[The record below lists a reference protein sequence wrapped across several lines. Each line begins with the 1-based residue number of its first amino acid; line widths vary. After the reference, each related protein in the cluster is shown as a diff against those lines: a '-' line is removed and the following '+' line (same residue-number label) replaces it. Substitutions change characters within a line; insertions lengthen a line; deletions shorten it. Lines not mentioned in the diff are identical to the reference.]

1 MPARRKHQDQING
14 KYLTGRGRVSSKG
27 WVVIPKE
34 IRDEMGIQPGDEIAF
49 SLLPP
54 LPGMKQ
60 DPALY
65 SLHVTRVPTD
75 PVAAVRGMFPR
86 RRGEPAWTEQLLDDR
101 MRERAREEREVQDD
115 RRRRRK
121 PA

>member
-1 MPARRKHQDQING
+1 MPGRKEQARLAGKH
-14 KYLTGRGRVSSKG
+14 LTGRGRISSKG

-34 IRDEMGIQPGDEIAF
+34 IRDEMGIKPGDEVSF

-60 DPALY
+60 DRALY
-65 SLHVTRVPTD
+65 SLQVTRVPDD
-75 PVAAVRGMFPR
+75 PVAAVSGMFPHR
-86 RRGEPAWTEQLLDDR
+86 PGESSWTEKLLEDR
-101 MRERAREEREVQDD
+101 MQERAREERAVQED
-115 RRRRRK
+115 RRRKRK